1 LTQQPPA
8 AADPAR
14 RSPPSRAED
23 SARRRTIAR
32 RRAAVAVGGVA
43 VVVIAAILLSGGK
56 VPLIDG
62 GPDGPDGFSFQLGKV
77 QATPISRTSRS
88 ELNDVA
94 GAAGSG
100 VKETMDALYFR
111 AFVDQGSWGDYEAAF
126 ELFEGRAATRAGSD
140 AEVLTLG
147 STANDDFEALDEA
160 SGTLTVS
167 VLTDAKD
174 APVSAVAHVEFE
186 MTVEGRGG
194 GSSTQ
199 VVSVGSFF
207 LREVDGVWRIFAYQ
221 VDRDDVAAA
230 TPSPSGSP
238 S

>member
-1 LTQQPPA
+1 M
-8 AADPAR
+8 R
-14 RSPPSRAED
+14 RSPTSRAED

-32 RRAAVAVGGVA
+32 RRIAVAVGGVA
-43 VVVIAAILLSGGK
+43 VLAIAAILLSGGT
-56 VPLIDG
+56 VPLIDA
-62 GPDGPDGFSFQLGKV
+62 GPDGPEGFSFQLGKV
-77 QATPISRTSRS
+77 QPTTISRTPRS

-94 GAAGSG
+94 REAGAG
-100 VKETMDALYFR
+100 VKETMDELYFR

-160 SGTLTVS
+160 SGTLTVT

-174 APVSAVAHVEFE
+174 APVSAVAQVEFE
-186 MTVEGRGG
+186 ATVEARGG
-194 GSSTQ
+194 GTSTQ

-207 LREVDGVWRIFAYQ
+207 LRQVEGAWRIFAYE
-221 VDRDDVAAA
+221 VDREDAEAAA
-230 TPSPSGSP
+230 TSPSGSP

>member
-1 LTQQPPA
+1 
-8 AADPAR
+8 
-14 RSPPSRAED
+14 
-23 SARRRTIAR
+23 
-32 RRAAVAVGGVA
+32 VGGVA
-43 VVVIAAILLSGGK
+43 VVAIAAILLSGGK
-56 VPLIDG
+56 VPLIDS
-62 GPDGPDGFSFQLGKV
+62 GPDGSGGFSFQLGKV
-77 QATPISRTSRS
+77 QATTISRTPRS

-94 GAAGSG
+94 REAGAG
-100 VKETMDALYFR
+100 VKETMDELYFR

-147 STANDDFEALDEA
+147 STANDAFEALDEA

-174 APVSAVAHVEFE
+174 APVSAVAQVEFE
-186 MTVEGRGG
+186 ATVEARGG
-194 GSSTQ
+194 GPSTQ

-207 LREVDGVWRIFAYQ
+207 LREVEGAWRIFAYE
-221 VDRDDVAAA
+221 VDREDAEAAA
-230 TPSPSGSP
+230 TSPSGSP

>member
-1 LTQQPPA
+1 V
-8 AADPAR
+8 
-14 RSPPSRAED
+14 
-23 SARRRTIAR
+23 
-32 RRAAVAVGGVA
+32 VA
-43 VVVIAAILLSGGK
+43 IAAILLSGGE

-62 GPDGPDGFSFQLGKV
+62 GPDGANGFSFQLGKV
-77 QATPISRTSRS
+77 QATTISRTPRS

-94 GAAGSG
+94 RQAGVD
-100 VKETMDALYFR
+100 VKETMDELYFR

-126 ELFEGRAATRAGSD
+126 ELFEGRAAASAGSD

-147 STANDDFEALDEA
+147 STASDDFEAIDEA

-174 APVSAVAHVEFE
+174 APVSAVAQVEFE
-186 MTVEGRGG
+186 ATAEAQGG
-194 GSSTQ
+194 GPSMQ

-207 LREVDGVWRIFAYQ
+207 LREVNGAWRIFAYE
-221 VDRDDVAAA
+221 VDREDVEAVA
-230 TPSPSGSP
+230 TSPSGSP

>member
-1 LTQQPPA
+1 M
-8 AADPAR
+8 
-14 RSPPSRAED
+14 
-23 SARRRTIAR
+23 
-32 RRAAVAVGGVA
+32 VA
-43 VVVIAAILLSGGK
+43 IAAILLSGGK
-56 VPLIDG
+56 VPLVS
-62 GPDGPDGFSFQLGKV
+62 GPSGPDGFSFQLGKV
-77 QATPISRTSRS
+77 QATTISRTPRS

-94 GAAGSG
+94 REAGAG
-100 VKETMDALYFR
+100 VKETMDELYFR

-174 APVSAVAHVEFE
+174 APVSAVAQVEFE
-186 MTVEGRGG
+186 ATAEAQGG
-194 GSSTQ
+194 GPSMQ

-207 LREVDGVWRIFAYQ
+207 LREVNGAWRIFAYE
-221 VDRDDVAAA
+221 VDREDVEAVA
-230 TPSPSGSP
+230 TSPSGSP